1 MGLPGVY
8 VTGNVVVD
16 TLVRPADSL
25 PEWGSTTYV
34 DSIAMRLGGN
44 ASGAACAAAM
54 MGVPTRIAGM
64 LGDDAPGAYAR
75 ARLEECGVDTARLLT
90 HPQQP
95 TAATVGLIHSGG
107 ERLFFHVSGASGIF
121 SLADISFEP
130 EAIEGCKFFHYGS
143 VFCLPSMRDHAAA
156 LLRTARAAG
165 LITSLDTDWDTDGQW
180 AELFD
185 PLCGLI
191 DYLFVNTLEGE
202 RLTGSSEPQA
212 IARHFRQR
220 GTGNVIVK
228 AGAQGCR
235 VFTDGGD
242 FSSPAFNVPVVD
254 TTGAGDC
261 FCGGFLAGL
270 SRGLDLTSCAQL
282 ANAVAAHSIQAVG
295 NTDGLVTYD
304 DVEEWLNERAAKA
317 VSRVK

>member
-1 MGLPGVY
+1 VGFPGIY

-64 LGDDAPGAYAR
+64 VGDDAPGAYAR
-75 ARLEECGVDTARLLT
+75 ERLEECGVDVERLIA
-90 HPQQP
+90 HQKEP
-95 TAATVGLIHSGG
+95 TAATVGLVHSGG
-107 ERLFFHVSGASGIF
+107 ERLFFHVSGASGAF
-121 SLADISFEP
+121 SLADISFDP
-130 EAIEGCKFFHYGS
+130 EAIEGYKFFHYGS
-143 VFCLPSMRDHAAA
+143 VFCLPAMRNHAAE
-156 LLRTARAAG
+156 LLSRARAAG

-191 DYLFVNTLEGE
+191 DYLFVNTQEGE

-212 IARHFRQR
+212 IAQHFRER
-220 GTGNVIVK
+220 GAGSVIVK
-228 AGAQGCR
+228 AGAEGCR
-235 VFTDGGD
+235 VFTDDGD
-242 FSSPAFNVPVVD
+242 FSSPAFDVPVVD

-270 SRGLDLTSCAQL
+270 SRGFDLQSSAQL

-295 NTDGLVTYD
+295 NTDGLVPFD
-304 DVEEWLNERAAKA
+304 A
-317 VSRVK
+317 VSDWISLKS